1 MQAWTYAGCHDPALD
16 FTLLEL
22 DRAEIRLRMPARATN
37 VDIVYWNKYRHQT
50 LGRHDKAMTAWSS
63 TANGSY
69 YRVTLQT
76 DESRIRYLQ
85 YVFRFVLDGQT
96 YWVLSHGVETELR
109 PQHAFQFSY
118 AGDRDAVHSP
128 GWIRDRI
135 WYQIFPERFHN
146 GDSRNDPKGVE
157 DWGSEPTRD
166 NFMGGDL
173 RGIINKL
180 DAIEALGV
188 NALYLNPI
196 FVSRS
201 NHKYDT
207 EDYMAIDPA
216 FGTKEDLK
224 ELVAKCHDRDI
235 KVVLDLVINHCGYFH
250 PFFQDV
256 IARGAH
262 SPYKDWFYIQEYPI
276 ELSEDRYDSVGYW
289 KYMPKLRTSTPQ
301 VRQYIY
307 DLVAFWQEETGIDGW
322 RIDVA
327 DEVEFSFLRELN
339 AHVKRVTPDAFI
351 IAEIWYD
358 AKPLMVAKGAD
369 SFMNYE
375 LRAILLELFA
385 DQSIHIEEFHERLT
399 RHYHRYSLKESMQ
412 QFNLLGSHDTERV
425 LTRCKQDENALKTLI
440 AVQFMLPGTPVVY
453 YGDEIG
459 MTGENDPGC
468 RGAMEWSIPHEDNE
482 LWRHQ
487 RLWTTLRKSAAGL
500 IHGSLELAIDTTN
513 ASIMVQ
519 RTSDEETLY
528 LIVNLS
534 KAGHAHE
541 ETLTGFGLEQE
552 RLEFVTSSDGQVDRL
567 GYMQYALYREAHL

>member
-1 MQAWTYAGCHDPALD
+1 MQEWTYAGCHDPALD

-22 DRAEIRLRMPARATN
+22 DRAEIRLRVPARATH

-50 LGRHDKAMTAWSS
+50 LGRHEKAMTAWST

-69 YRVTLQT
+69 YRVTLQA

-96 YWVLSHGVETELR
+96 YWVLSHGVGTELR

-157 DWGSEPTRD
+157 VWGSEPTRD

-256 IARGAH
+256 IARGAN
-262 SPYKDWFYIQEYPI
+262 SPYKEWFYIQEYPI

-307 DLVAFWQEETGIDGW
+307 DLVTFWQEETGIDGW

-375 LRAILLELFA
+375 LRAILLELIA
-385 DQSIHIEEFHERLT
+385 DQTIQIEEFHERLT

-425 LTRCKQDENALKTLI
+425 LTRCKQDENALKTLT
-440 AVQFMLPGTPVVY
+440 AMQFMLPGTPVVY

-468 RGAMEWSIPHEDNE
+468 RGAMDWSMSRENNE
-482 LWRHQ
+482 LWRHL
-487 RLWTTLRKSAAGL
+487 RSWTNLRRSAAGL
-500 IHGSLELAIDTTN
+500 IHGDLELAIDTTN

-534 KAGHAHE
+534 DAGRAQE
-541 ETLTGFGLEQE
+541 ETLIGFGLAPE
-552 RLEFVTSSDGQVDRL
+552 RLEFVTSSEGQADRL
-567 GYMQYALYREAHL
+567 GDRQYALYREARK